1 MKRQANFSHT
11 DGVKPEVALVSRETV
26 LKERRETDAIF
37 DMVFAPD
44 PKTGLPC
51 SDISMYL
58 SSKTPPQVRD
68 FIQQNIMG
76 EGLPQQKA
84 PDGITDEDLHYL
96 TRRGNETADEYA
108 GRISQYMVSQK
119 KQVDD
124 TVIAARR
131 AQAIKNLKK

>member
-11 DGVKPEVALVSRETV
+11 DGIKPTVELKSREV
-26 LKERRETDAIF
+26 ILKERREADNVI

-76 EGLPQQKA
+76 EGLPLQKA
-84 PDGITDEDLHYL
+84 PEGITDDDLHYL

-108 GRISQYMVSQK
+108 GRISRYMVTQK
-119 KQVDD
+119 KQVSDS
-124 TVIAARR
+124 VVAARR
-131 AQAIKNLKK
+131 SQAVRSSQK